1 MYDLAV
7 IGAGPGGYVTAI
19 RAAQL
24 GMRVA
29 LIEKQHVGGTCLNRG
44 CIPTKALLHAG
55 EVFASMKTDS
65 LNKLGMTCENPAY
78 SVDGVSQYRDAAV
91 KKLRVGTEQLLKSH
105 GVTLIK
111 GFGSFVD
118 KHKIKVAAAD
128 ASEQVIEA
136 KNIIIAVGSVVS
148 NPKIPGFELAKDS
161 DNILEEIFDIPND
174 VVVAGGSVIGV
185 EFAEIFNSFGKNTT
199 LLATRDRVL
208 PKNDKD
214 CGVLLGQVLKRKGIN
229 VRFFARMKAI
239 EKLDDGKLKVSFS
252 LPEGEDSIITDMVV
266 ACVGRK
272 PYLAGL
278 CPEKAGIVINDDGSV
293 KVDKNL
299 KTTTSNIYAIG
310 DCING
315 GLAHVASAQGIN
327 VVEVLAGHKAG
338 VNLDVIPTCI
348 YSTPEV
354 ATVGLT
360 ERECEEKGIEIE
372 IGKFPMA
379 ANGKSIIV
387 GQDRGFVKTVFE
399 KKTGKIVGAHMV
411 CDRATDIVAELG
423 LAIANGMKREG
434 VLKFMH
440 PHPTIVEA
448 VAESVEDS
456 LSMAIHVGKKRQ

>member
-1 MYDLAV
+1 MYDLIV

-24 GMRVA
+24 GMNVA
-29 LIEKQHVGGTCLNRG
+29 LIEKQDVGGTCLNRG

-55 EVFASMKTDS
+55 EAFASMKPDHLS
-65 LNKLGMTCENPAY
+65 KMGMTCESPSY
-78 SVDGVSQYRDAAV
+78 SAEGVSVYRDSTV
-91 KKLRVGTEQLLKSH
+91 KKLRSGTEMLLKSH
-105 GVTLIK
+105 GVTTLK

-118 KHKIKVAAAD
+118 KNTVKVAVAD
-128 ASEQVIEA
+128 GSEQTIEG
-136 KNIIIAVGSVVS
+136 KTIIIATGSIVS

-161 DNILEEIFDIPND
+161 DSILEEPFEIPEN

-185 EFAEIFNSFGKNTT
+185 EFSEIFNSFGKNVT

-214 CGVLLGQVLKRKGIN
+214 LGVQLGTLLKKKGIN
-229 VRFFARMKAI
+229 VRYFARMKAI
-239 EKLDDGKLKVSFS
+239 EKQDDGKLKVSFS
-252 LPEGEDSIITDMVV
+252 LPEGEDSVITDMVV

-272 PYLAGL
+272 PYLANLGL
-278 CPEKAGIVINDDGSV
+278 ENAGVEVNADGSV
-293 KVDKNL
+293 KVDEKL
-299 KTTTSNIYAIG
+299 CTTASNIYAIG

-327 VVEVLAGHKAG
+327 VVEVLAGKKAI

-348 YSTPEV
+348 YTTPEV

-360 ERECEEKGIEIE
+360 ESECEAAGIETVV
-372 IGKFPMA
+372 GKFNMA
-379 ANGKSIIV
+379 ANGKSLIV
-387 GQDRGFVKTVFE
+387 GHDRGFVKTVFN
-399 KKTGKIVGAHMV
+399 KKTGKLIGAHMV
-411 CDRATDIVAELG
+411 CDRATDLIAELG
-423 LAIANGMKREG
+423 VAVAGGMKKEA

-456 LSMAIHVGKKRQ
+456 IGHAIHMGKKR